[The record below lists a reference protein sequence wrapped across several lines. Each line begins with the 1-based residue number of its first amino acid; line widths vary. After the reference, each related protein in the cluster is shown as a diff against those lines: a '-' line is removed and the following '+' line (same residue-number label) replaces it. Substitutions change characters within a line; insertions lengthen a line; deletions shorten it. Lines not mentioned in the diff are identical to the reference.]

1 MGERM
6 KNLSFLIKPASS
18 SCNLKCRYCFYAD
31 VSEHRQIKSNGV
43 MKEDTMKLLID
54 KSLSLLDEDGEVTY
68 AFQGGEPTVAGLAF
82 FQAFCAYVDQ
92 QKGEKQ
98 KIHYALQTNA
108 YVVDESWCAFF
119 HTYDF
124 LVGVSLDGYKENHDY
139 FRLTTGNKATYK
151 QVMQAVS
158 CLRTHDVK
166 FNILTVLSK
175 QLAKHPQKL
184 YEFYQKEKFEFIQL
198 IPCLAGLDEE
208 SNPFALTP
216 QLFASFY
223 KKFYDFW
230 LAEMKV
236 GVYRSV
242 GLFDNIIPMFVDIP
256 PQQCGLLGY
265 CSVQFVVES
274 DGSIYPC
281 DFYVL
286 DEYKGGNIHTLDL
299 MEIAQSEPMQAFLKE
314 KKTMSPLCGSCPFV
328 SICHGNC
335 KRMNSLYFTDTYC
348 GYQDFLTYAYPT
360 MMNIAKQIK
369 R

>member
-1 MGERM
+1 M

-31 VSEHRQIKSNGV
+31 VSEHRQIKSNGI
-43 MKEDTMKLLID
+43 MKEDTMQTLIN
-54 KSLSLLDEDGEVTY
+54 KALEILDEDGEVTF
-68 AFQGGEPTVAGLAF
+68 AFQGGEPTVAGLPYFRAF
-82 FQAFCAYVDQ
+82 TAYVDQ
-92 QKGEKQ
+92 QKKATQ
-98 KIHYALQTNA
+98 VIHYALQTNA
-108 YVVDESWCAFF
+108 YVVDEEWCSFF

-124 LVGVSLDGYKENHDY
+124 LIGVSLDGYKENHDY
-139 FRLTTGNKATYK
+139 FRLTTGNKATYRM
-151 QVMQAVS
+151 VMQAIR
-158 CLRTHDVK
+158 CLRAFDVK

-175 QLAKHPQKL
+175 QLAKHPKKL
-184 YEFYQKEKFEFIQL
+184 YEFYQKEGFDYIQL

-223 KKFYDFW
+223 KLFYDDW
-230 LAEMKV
+230 LKEMQA
-236 GVYRSV
+236 GTYRSI

-265 CSVQFVVES
+265 CSLQFVVES

-286 DEYKGGNIHTLDL
+286 DEYMGGNVKDMDL
-299 MEIAQSEPMQAFLKE
+299 MAIAQSEPMQRFLKE
-314 KKTMSPLCGSCPFV
+314 KKTMSPLCGTCPFT

-335 KRMNSLYFTDTYC
+335 KRMNSLYFTENYC
-348 GYQDFLTYAYPT
+348 GYQDFLKYAYPT
-360 MMNIAKQIK
+360 MVTIAKQIQ